1 MYVVAKAATGKDNM
15 ATKQA
20 RELVAGDV
28 VSIDGRTRVTVAR
41 VYPAFG
47 GVAVGVEWSSG
58 RVSHFQPHDVL
69 TVTHAS
75 TIGGAL

>member
-1 MYVVAKAATGKDNM
+1 M

-20 RELVAGDV
+20 RELAPGDIV
-28 VSIDGRTRVTVAR
+28 DGRHIRDGAARMTVAR

-47 GVAVGVEWSSG
+47 GRMIGVEWSSG
-58 RVSHFQPHDVL
+58 QVSHFRAYDVL
-69 TVTHAS
+69 TVTHVN